1 MSLTKNDIINL
12 LYDQTGMQKIEC
24 IKIVESFFEII
35 REELTKGNNVKISGF
50 GNWTVKHKKERKGR
64 NPKTGQDMP
73 ISARN
78 VVTFKPS
85 MKLRNVL

>member
-24 IKIVESFFEII
+24 ISIVESFFEII
-35 REELTKGNNVKISGF
+35 REELTKGNDVKISGF
-50 GNWTVKHKKERKGR
+50 GNWTVNHKKERKGR
-64 NPKTGQDMP
+64 NPKTGEDMP

>member
-1 MSLTKNDIINL
+1 MALTKNDIIQL

-24 IKIVESFFEII
+24 VRIVESFFEII
-35 REELTKGNNVKISGF
+35 RNELSNGNDVKISGF

-64 NPKTGQDMP
+64 NPKTGENMP

-85 MKLRNVL
+85 VKLRNIL